1 MNDPALAVQGAY
13 VARLKSQITAVASR
27 VYDRAP
33 QNVVFPFI
41 QIGDIQTVE
50 DGADCI
56 DGTEVFVTL
65 HVWSRAVGRVEAR
78 QVAASCRLALH
89 EWLPDLT
96 ANGFRCVE
104 HMHRDTRVMEDPDGL
119 TSHGILNFRLLID
132 RM

>member
-1 MNDPALAVQGAY
+1 MSDPAAAVQAAY
-13 VARLKSQITAVASR
+13 VARLKAQVPAVSNR

-33 QNVVFPFI
+33 QNVAFPYV

-50 DGADCI
+50 AGADCI

-78 QVAASCRLALH
+78 QIASSCRLALH

-96 ANGFRCVE
+96 SANFRCVE
-104 HMHRDTRVMEDPDGL
+104 HMHRDTRTLDDPDGI
-119 TSHGILNFRLLID
+119 TSHSVATFRLLID
-132 RM
+132 RI